1 MQDFSSVN
9 IKNMIIHN
17 VGNKVKGESL
27 DLSTEICD
35 TNNKVT
41 NQYLKQFFFS
51 TFKFD
56 ITYRFVHETDIAM
69 NEIYN
74 YVKHIFDNSD
84 QFYEQSVNIA
94 KHLYEVSVHPNIKAG
109 ELCIVYLQNC
119 IIDDNVTDAVG
130 IYKSESKDYYLQ
142 VNSTENGYDIECQQ
156 GINPKKLDKGCL
168 IFNSSDS
175 NYKVCVVDKNVNDQE
190 LRLDIEREAAYYVNI
205 DYFYGLFFERCDI
218 YIDFIMQKIMLFNL
232 EYEKTKSSI
241 SLIHDLRTYKSHTL
255 DKMKL
260 HDKDL
265 IDRVEK
271 WHFRLTGSKKIS
283 DENYLIC
290 SNQLINLAEEIL
302 DAMLS
307 CIRRIETDERKEH
320 MIREMLMAKD
330 NYCPDFYIESQFNAV
345 MTAVHLL

>member
-1 MQDFSSVN
+1 MDNRSKLLMISEKIKQINDAVNKMESS
-9 IKNMIIHN
+9 I
-17 VGNKVKGESL
+17 L
-27 DLSTEICD
+27 
-35 TNNKVT
+35 
-41 NQYLKQFFFS
+41 FFS
-51 TFKFD
+51 AT
-56 ITYRFVHETDIAM
+56 H
-69 NEIYN
+69 
-74 YVKHIFDNSD
+74 
-84 QFYEQSVNIA
+84 
-94 KHLYEVSVHPNIKAG
+94 
-109 ELCIVYLQNC
+109 
-119 IIDDNVTDAVG
+119 
-130 IYKSESKDYYLQ
+130 
-142 VNSTENGYDIECQQ
+142 
-156 GINPKKLDKGCL
+156 
-168 IFNSSDS
+168 
-175 NYKVCVVDKNVNDQE
+175 QE

-232 EYEKTKSSI
+232 EYKKTKSSI

-260 HDKDL
+260 HDKDV
-265 IDRVEK
+265 IDTVEK

-307 CIRRIETDERKEH
+307 CIRRIETDERKEY

-345 MTAVHLL
+345 MTAVGLKADAHILTKKYGKQIRDKMKVFSSLPAEEHDKKIGLLIEQILFSNDINICPLGGKRIMLEFGLVPGKELGEMKRKAIELSQEDPYRSEEQLLVLLRNWKRV

>member
-1 MQDFSSVN
+1 MDNRSKLLMISEKIKQINDEVNKMESSIV
-9 IKNMIIHN
+9 
-17 VGNKVKGESL
+17 
-27 DLSTEICD
+27 
-35 TNNKVT
+35 
-41 NQYLKQFFFS
+41 FFS
-51 TFKFD
+51 AT
-56 ITYRFVHETDIAM
+56 H
-69 NEIYN
+69 
-74 YVKHIFDNSD
+74 
-84 QFYEQSVNIA
+84 
-94 KHLYEVSVHPNIKAG
+94 
-109 ELCIVYLQNC
+109 
-119 IIDDNVTDAVG
+119 
-130 IYKSESKDYYLQ
+130 
-142 VNSTENGYDIECQQ
+142 
-156 GINPKKLDKGCL
+156 
-168 IFNSSDS
+168 
-175 NYKVCVVDKNVNDQE
+175 QE

-345 MTAVHLL
+345 MTAVGLKADAHILTKKYGKQIRDKMKVFSSLRAEEHDKKIRLLIEQILFSNDINICPLGGERIMLEFGLVPGKELGEMKRKAIELSQEDPYRSEEQLLVLLRNWERV